1 MSLNFVL
8 PTLSWIFVFHDT
20 SAALNVCLGKGYLN
34 FLSTKSQLCS
44 NENLFGEIFCW
55 IWLSLLGILMSNVV
69 DLFCIFFIFKDIN
82 KATEESRHML
92 SNQAYLNR
100 KRYDK
105 IICYNIHSS
114 KAKLL
119 LEAMFFIIIFTYLKY
134 KYRYK
139 WPNSTWQHSSIH
151 FWHRTSLL
159 RFLGHFGPVYLLQI
173 SKNDDE
179 KHCF

>member
-8 PTLSWIFVFHDT
+8 PTLSWIFVFNDT
-20 SAALNVCLGKGYLN
+20 SPALNECLGKGYLN
-34 FLSTKSQLCS
+34 FFSTKSQLCS
-44 NENLFGEIFCW
+44 NEIQFGEIFCW

-105 IICYNIHSS
+105 TICYNIHSS

-119 LEAMFFIIIFTYLKY
+119 LEAMFFIIIFTYLK
-134 KYRYK
+134 
-139 WPNSTWQHSSIH
+139 
-151 FWHRTSLL
+151 
-159 RFLGHFGPVYLLQI
+159 
-173 SKNDDE
+173 
-179 KHCF
+179 